1 MVKQITL
8 NLDQLLQ
15 EKAEHLDAIKR
26 IDGIIEYYFSENQL
40 CKRTNQI
47 TTIGA
52 SNKSR
57 MRRALEI
64 CENYLKDGN
73 VVNTTAEFMN
83 LIGKHGITLSKA
95 GMSLAL
101 KMEGSN
107 IVFDKDN
114 RTWKLNNRG

>member
-26 IDGIIEYYFSENQL
+26 IDGIIEYYFSDNQL